1 MRNYRVR
8 FFKLSREQDEK
19 GKFVTTGQ
27 ELLGTV
33 FVDDYNLDE
42 RQMTLA
48 AKAFRIAPPV
58 CQIADKVV
66 VEQV

>member
-8 FFKLSREQDEK
+8 FFKLSREQNEK
-19 GKFVTTGQ
+19 GKTVVSGQ

-33 FVDDYNLDE
+33 YVDDYNLDE

-48 AKAFRIAPPV
+48 AKAFRIAPPI
-58 CQIADKVV
+58 CQIADKIV